1 MGLHFGPVQRSKS
14 ISHTYMLC
22 FLYLCLATHTQG
34 IDGDKLRYQDDNNVL
49 HLEGKFSTEGLK
61 DVE

>member
-1 MGLHFGPVQRSKS
+1 
-14 ISHTYMLC
+14 MLC